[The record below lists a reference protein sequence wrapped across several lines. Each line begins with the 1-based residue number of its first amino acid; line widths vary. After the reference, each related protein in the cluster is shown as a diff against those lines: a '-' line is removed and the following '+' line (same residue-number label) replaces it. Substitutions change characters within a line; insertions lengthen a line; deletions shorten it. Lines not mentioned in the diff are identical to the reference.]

1 MRALRTYMW
10 LNLRRSVALKDL
22 VTLILRSQT
31 GELRTAA
38 MVVKARTRLQLA
50 RGAKTKF
57 GSTQWKQANQSSTYV
72 SMSRLKLLHHDA
84 DHLSS
89 PFM

>member
-1 MRALRTYMW
+1 MY
-10 LNLRRSVALKDL
+10 SSDG
-22 VTLILRSQT
+22 
-31 GELRTAA
+31 GEGQDKI
-38 MVVKARTRLQLA
+38 VIGKSKV

-57 GSTQWKQANQSSTYV
+57 GSTQWEQANQSSTYV
-72 SMSRLKLLHHDA
+72 SMSRLKFLHHDA